1 MGDKPMA
8 IPSGTR
14 FGLIGAGGRMGIALI
29 QTLMDGDYHLIAACD
44 RADHPAIDRD
54 IGHWAGREDLGI
66 AIISDPQQVIASA
79 DVILDFSARSASVE
93 HARLAAEQGKRI
105 VIGTTGF
112 TPQDDAEIALAA
124 QKAAIVKS
132 GNYSVGIT
140 VLTKLIE
147 LTARAL
153 PGFDLEI
160 VEMHHKHK
168 IDAPSG
174 TALMMGKAAAAA
186 RGIDLADHLVMNRQG
201 HTGPRID
208 DTIGFQSLRGG
219 SVIGD
224 HTLIAAGPSERIEI
238 RHIAE
243 DRTIFAKGA
252 VAAALWLSDKPPGLY
267 DMNSVLGL

>member
-1 MGDKPMA
+1 MA
-8 IPSGTR
+8 ETGVKRMTS

-29 QTLMDGDYHLIAACD
+29 QTLMDGGHQLIAACD
-44 RADHPAIDRD
+44 RADHPAIGRD
-54 IGHWAGREDLGI
+54 IGHWAGRDGLGI
-66 AIISDPQQVIASA
+66 AIIGDPKDVIASA
-79 DVILDFSARSASVE
+79 DVILDFSARAASVE
-93 HARLAAEQGKRI
+93 HASLAAGHGKRL

-112 TPQDDAEIALAA
+112 TPQDDAGIAQAA
-124 QKAAIVKS
+124 RKTAIVKS

-168 IDAPSG
+168 VDAPSG
-174 TALMMGKAAAAA
+174 TALMMGKAAATA
-186 RGIDLADHLVMNRQG
+186 RGIDLADHSVMSRQG
-201 HTGPRID
+201 HTGARVD
-208 DTIGFQSLRGG
+208 GMIGFQSLRGG

-238 RHIAE
+238 KHIAE

-252 VAAALWLSDKPPGLY
+252 VAAALWLADKPPGLY
-267 DMNSVLGL
+267 DMNAVLGL